1 MHTIWSDRNKQ
12 NQQRVGRNPSNPFKS
27 SNPITITWIGSL
39 FYWHN
44 ISKKTHQTS
53 MCHQSHS
60 SASESDFSLP
70 SLASMRNCKSPNLGD
85 LVVICKSLSGHPKT
99 KPSKSDEDISWRG
112 FENHHPPNK
121 TILEYMFMDDNLNPD
136 VFFACSYNPFALKA
150 FSHSHQQTLSIP
162 NSRPMLSAWA
172 AWVGPKREISSSNH
186 QFSGAN
192 LLFSFRAGIT
202 VSSYQLEFF

>member
-1 MHTIWSDRNKQ
+1 
-12 NQQRVGRNPSNPFKS
+12 
-27 SNPITITWIGSL
+27 
-39 FYWHN
+39 
-44 ISKKTHQTS
+44 

-85 LVVICKSLSGHPKT
+85 LVICKSYPGIRRQNQVKVMRIDLQK
-99 KPSKSDEDISWRG
+99 G

-172 AWVGPKREISSSNH
+172 AWPGPKREISSSNH
-186 QFSGAN
+186 PFSGA
-192 LLFSFRAGIT
+192 SC
-202 VSSYQLEFF
+202 FFWGW